1 MNGTPFSAA
10 WSMVWM
16 AGQVASRTVMRPA
29 AERGGE
35 ARRGARLAERDG
47 AGFHRGNATRAD
59 QQVGRVTG
67 DWNAEQAE
75 AAFSGPDQRAGE
87 GTGHERIVRRQRE
100 QRSVRYKCGQLV
112 QGQPRDQSP
121 LLICREAFSLRS
133 TGGTRGEP
141 RDLRPV

>member
-1 MNGTPFSAA
+1 
-10 WSMVWM
+10 M
-16 AGQVASRTVMRPA
+16 AGQVSVPHRNAPGRQ
-29 AERGGE
+29 RGGE
-35 ARRGARLAERDG
+35 PGRGSRLAERDG
-47 AGFHRGNATRAD
+47 AGFHRGNAIRAD
-59 QQVGRVTG
+59 QEVGRITG

-75 AAFSGPDQRAGE
+75 VAFSGPDQRAGE